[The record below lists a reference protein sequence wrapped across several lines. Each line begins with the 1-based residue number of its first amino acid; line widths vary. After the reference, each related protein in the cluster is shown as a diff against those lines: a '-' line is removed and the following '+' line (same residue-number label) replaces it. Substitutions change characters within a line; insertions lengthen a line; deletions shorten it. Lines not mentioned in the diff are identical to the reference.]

1 MSWVWASS
9 RRPVVAD
16 GLSQLSCV
24 GFAGFAVPM
33 LVVLGQRPMCHIRVE
48 HWFSHVNIAIAAEV
62 LCQLNDGVPMIEHIL
77 RLLTV
82 LRTCSFIPFLV
93 SRYATE
99 NTDEY
104 ESSPEIK
111 GRKPFLRHHDVSL
124 AIFSSC
130 VLDHAMLG
138 VVRKLAV
145 LVSSTC
151 QPRCVSHSDTDRRYA
166 VIEYIN
172 LCSSIWRRVH
182 RPAQALSIA
191 RLTSSI
197 PRTCRNSANHGT
209 SDLSTHRV
217 DDSLNFPYF
226 CVFQDTT

>member
-1 MSWVWASS
+1 MCRGCGRQVGDA
-9 RRPVVAD
+9 VVAD

-24 GFAGFAVPM
+24 DFAGFAVPM

-82 LRTCSFIPFLV
+82 LRTSSFILLLV
-93 SRYATE
+93 PRYATE

-124 AIFSSC
+124 AIYSSC

-151 QPRCVSHSDTDRRYA
+151 QPRCVSPFGHGQKICSHRIHKL
-166 VIEYIN
+166 VFIN
-172 LCSSIWRRVH
+172 LAAGS
-182 RPAQALSIA
+182 P
-191 RLTSSI
+191 TSASFLN
-197 PRTCRNSANHGT
+197 CT
-209 SDLSTHRV
+209 SDQF
-217 DDSLNFPYF
+217 DSKNMPKF
-226 CVFQDTT
+226 CESRNIRFVHTPCR